1 MPKAPATYNS
11 YTLVEVALVIG
22 IIGQLAAFAISES
35 MSIMGGVEE
44 AMLDNYY
51 RQLQQGYGKY
61 VAANGKKPKR
71 FSHFVAPSKA
81 SLDPE
86 NGKAVTILFDKDNI
100 PACYYNLP
108 DPSAGDN
115 TLTCI
120 AGNWWKSAVQ
130 RRAAIFSFKN
140 GLVLQKKMVYN
151 LTIP

>member
-1 MPKAPATYNS
+1 MPQASATYNA

-35 MSIMGGVEE
+35 MSIMDGVED

-51 RQLQQGYGKY
+51 RELQQGYGKY

-71 FSHFVAPSKA
+71 FEDFVAPDKA

-100 PACYYNLP
+100 PACYFNL
-108 DPSAGDN
+108 DDADAGDN
-115 TLTCI
+115 TLACG
-120 AGNWWKSAVQ
+120 AGNLYKSAVK
-130 RRAAIFSFKN
+130 RRAAVFSFDN
-140 GLVLQKKMVYN
+140 GLVLQKKMYYN
-151 LTIP
+151 LRIP